1 MHAHW
6 PSKHK
11 SFLDTWIACVFWS
24 WTRKPARLVSILYK
38 FNPTLHVT
46 LFKRLFQFALHP
58 PFLFEGRTCVSACY
72 IFWFEF
78 QPKYTHCT
86 VRMPMN
92 DGNSETW
99 HLKGWLNI
107 GVPERVHDIDFKFSK
122 RVSTVE
128 RISIPLTLT
137 YAQLTNFMSCSAV
150 KRRINKE
157 YSGMTFVSL
166 LEHLHNFLDDAAK
179 VWRETWPKLSLQN
192 RSKLIQ

>member
-11 SFLDTWIACVFWS
+11 SFLDTWIACVFWY

-38 FNPTLHVT
+38 FNPTLHVI

-58 PFLFEGRTCVSACY
+58 SSLFEGRTCVSACY
-72 IFWFEF
+72 IFRFEF
-78 QPKYTHCT
+78 QPKCTHCT
-86 VRMPMN
+86 ARMPMN
-92 DGNSETW
+92 DRNSETW
-99 HLKGWLNI
+99 HLKGWLDT
-107 GVPERVHDIDFKFSK
+107 GSSSAFTTSTSSFSK

-150 KRRINKE
+150 KRRINRE

-166 LEHLHNFLDDAAK
+166 LEHLHNI
-179 VWRETWPKLSLQN
+179 TS
-192 RSKLIQ
+192 